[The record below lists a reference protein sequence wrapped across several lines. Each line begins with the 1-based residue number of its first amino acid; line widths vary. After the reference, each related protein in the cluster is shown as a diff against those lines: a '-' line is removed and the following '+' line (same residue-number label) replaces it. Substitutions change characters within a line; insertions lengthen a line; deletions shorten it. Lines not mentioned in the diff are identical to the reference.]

1 MTLLR
6 RNPEMTWDDAGDR
19 VVVLDAAGSTLITL
33 NPVGSVLW
41 EQLDRPRGADRL
53 AEVLAERFP
62 DEDPATLREDVDAFV
77 TELVDAGLLLTGPD
91 PG

>member
-19 VVVLDAAGSTLITL
+19 VVVLDAAGTTLITL

-41 EQLDRPRGADRL
+41 GQLEEPSDTERL
-53 AEVLAERFP
+53 AEVLGERFP
-62 DEDPATLREDVDAFV
+62 DEDPSALRGDVESFV
-77 TELVDAGLLLTGPD
+77 AELVDTGLLLAGPD